1 MEIPGG
7 METSSVFLKCCQSQE
22 GYSGQGSCFD
32 NILLQWLLSDV
43 YLHVNTNHTAN
54 EDNDKSVQ
62 VQSSKVCST
71 IRKFCGLLNRLTGK
85 CFSVA
90 YIRKGHFFHFRTNQI
105 QKCGDKRK
113 SQVIFLALRSQNII
127 AFQCKVS
134 LKSNARQLFRFIRK
148 LLELV

>member
-7 METSSVFLKCCQSQE
+7 RETSSVFLKCCQSQE
-22 GYSGQGSCFD
+22 CYSGYGSCFD

-71 IRKFCGLLNRLTGK
+71 IRKFCGLLKKLTGK
-85 CFSVA
+85 CFSVVQPISERVTSSISEQTK
-90 YIRKGHFFHFRTNQI
+90 YINVEI
-105 QKCGDKRK
+105 SA
-113 SQVIFLALRSQNII
+113 SQRLIFQLYNLRIP
-127 AFQCKVS
+127 
-134 LKSNARQLFRFIRK
+134 QLFSAK
-148 LLELV
+148 YL